1 MIKSNA
7 IAWII
12 FHLYFEI
19 WGLRARWVMKKTHL
33 LVFLDWNVN
42 FWRLCSAVTLTYS
55 AVTEDIYLW
64 LTKTASNPK
73 TSLNFKPRPDLGQRL
88 TKLRD
93 VKRKYEVALSL
104 FLPVFV
110 YIVTSLWHEKNNGSA
125 VISSCLQCAHGYTHN
140 IKGFLWGKP
149 FSQWFHEASYGC
161 LFVDIWDND
170 VPDNSFV
177 TLNLK
182 WCASR
187 WCFQIWPWI
196 RAWSFA
202 SNCGNHIQRV
212 RVGIYIN

>member
-73 TSLNFKPRPDLGQRL
+73 TSLNFKPRPDLGQHL

-93 VKRKYEVALSL
+93 VKYEVALSL

-110 YIVTSLWHEKNNGSA
+110 YIVTSLWHKKNNGSA
-125 VISSCLQCAHGYTHN
+125 VRSSCLQWMYTQHQR
-140 IKGFLWGKP
+140 IPLRKTFLTM
-149 FSQWFHEASYGC
+149 
-161 LFVDIWDND
+161 I
-170 VPDNSFV
+170 
-177 TLNLK
+177 
-182 WCASR
+182 
-187 WCFQIWPWI
+187 PWNELWMLI
-196 RAWSFA
+196 
-202 SNCGNHIQRV
+202 CGHLR
-212 RVGIYIN
+212 